1 MRPAEKRDAT
11 YADIEAL
18 PPHVVGEIVDG
29 QLHVSPRPTARHARA
44 SSVLGMNLGGSFD
57 RDAGPGGWWFLDEP
71 ELHFG
76 KNVVIPDIAGWRR
89 QRMPRIPDVSFLELA
104 PDWLCEVLWPSTVRF
119 DRVEKLGVY
128 ARAQVQHAWLVDP
141 VAKSI
146 EVFRLQGAFYSL
158 VAAVAG
164 ETPVRLEPFDAIE
177 LDIAALWLPDVEPL
191 AP

>member
-11 YADIEAL
+11 YADLEAL
-18 PPHVVGEIVDG
+18 PPNVVGEIVDG
-29 QLHVSPRPTARHARA
+29 QLHVSPRPAARHARA
-44 SSVLGMNLGGSFD
+44 ASVLGMNLGGPFD
-57 RDAGPGGWWFLDEP
+57 RGAGPGGWWFLDEP

-89 QRMPRIPDVSFLELA
+89 ERMPRIPDVSFFELA
-104 PDWLCEVLWPSTVRF
+104 PDWLCEVLSPSTVRF

-146 EVFRLQGAFYSL
+146 EVFRLQGAFYLL